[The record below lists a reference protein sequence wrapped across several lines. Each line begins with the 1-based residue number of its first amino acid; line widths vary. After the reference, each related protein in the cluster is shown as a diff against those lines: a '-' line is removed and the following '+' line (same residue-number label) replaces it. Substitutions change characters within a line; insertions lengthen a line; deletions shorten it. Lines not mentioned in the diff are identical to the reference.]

1 MSTAAATPRTLVD
14 GRAQD
19 SVSVLD
25 RGLLLGDGLFET
37 IAIRQGRAPLWT
49 SHCERLELGCS
60 ALGLPAPD
68 RDVLA
73 DEVDRVRGDDLHGTL
88 RLTLTRG
95 RGPRGYAQ
103 PETIEPTRVVT
114 FHPGQPAAAAQPLR
128 LRWCATRLGLQPAL
142 AGLKHLNRLEQVMAR
157 AEWSDPGIDEGIVQ
171 SLDGRVIECVAANLF
186 LVRDAV
192 LITPRIRDCGVDGV
206 ARQQVLATAAALG
219 VTTEEHDVLPDEV
232 PQADELFV
240 TSSVRGIAAV
250 GHVEDVSYTAPGPIT
265 AWLARHS
272 DWLT

>member
-1 MSTAAATPRTLVD
+1 MSAAAVPPRTLVN

-19 SVSVLD
+19 SVNALD

-37 IAIRQGRAPLWT
+37 IAVRQGRIPLWP
-49 SHCERLELGCS
+49 SHCERLERGCR

-68 RDVLA
+68 RAVIA
-73 DEVDRVRGDDLHGTL
+73 DEMEQLRDDDAHGTL

-95 RGPRGYAQ
+95 LGPRGYAQ
-103 PETIEPTRVVT
+103 PDPVEPTRVIT
-114 FHPGQPAAAAQPLR
+114 FHPGQPATATKPLR
-128 LRWCATRLGLQPAL
+128 LRWCDTRLGLQPAL

-192 LITPRIRDCGVDGV
+192 LITPRIRDCGVAGV
-206 ARQQVLATAAALG
+206 ARREVLATAASLG
-219 VTTEEHDVLPDEV
+219 LTTEERDVSPDEV
-232 PQADELFV
+232 TTADELFV

-250 GHVEDVSYTAPGPIT
+250 GHVEDGSYTAPGPTTDQLI
-265 AWLARHS
+265 RRS

>member
-37 IAIRQGRAPLWT
+37 IAIRQGRAPLWV
-49 SHCERLELGCS
+49 SHCERLEQGCT

-68 RDVLA
+68 RNVLV
-73 DEVDRVRGDDLHGTL
+73 DEADRVLGDDLHGTL
-88 RLTLTRG
+88 RLTITRG
-95 RGPRGYAQ
+95 LGARGYAQ
-103 PETIEPTRVVT
+103 PETVEPTRVVT

-128 LRWCATRLGLQPAL
+128 LRWCDARLGLQPAL

-171 SLDGRVIECVAANLF
+171 SLDGRVIECVATNLF

-206 ARQQVLATAAALG
+206 ARRQVLATAASLG
-219 VTTEEHDVLPDEV
+219 LTTEERDVLPDEV
-232 PQADELFV
+232 ARADELFV
-240 TSSVRGIAAV
+240 TSSIRGIAAV
-250 GHVEDVSYTAPGPIT
+250 GYVEDVAYAAPGPIT
-265 AWLARHS
+265 ARLARHS